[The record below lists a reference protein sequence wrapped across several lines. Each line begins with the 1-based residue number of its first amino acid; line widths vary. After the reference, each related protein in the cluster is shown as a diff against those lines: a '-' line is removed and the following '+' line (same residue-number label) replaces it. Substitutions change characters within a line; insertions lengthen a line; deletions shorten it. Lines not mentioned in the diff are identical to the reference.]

1 MFVKVVG
8 HFNAP
13 LGADKEYMI
22 NTNLIKAINL
32 EKKIIYFGHGD
43 VFYIGGGIDKL
54 LEVLK
59 NEK

>member
-1 MFVKVVG
+1 MFVKVNG

-13 LGADKEYMI
+13 LGANKDCLI
-22 NTNLIKAINL
+22 NTDLIKAVDI
-32 EKKIIYFGHGD
+32 ERKMIYFGHGD
-43 VFYIGGGIDKL
+43 VFYIGGGLDKL